1 MSHNQEITMTKVRT
15 RHTFAAFGCALLTAC
30 SGAPSEGDIQGAVE
44 RQMKAEQESL
54 AKIGGAELAKSM
66 LPVVTGVKKIGC
78 KEDGEKA
85 YRCDVEVEVIQLGKT
100 SKGPAAFRLVKLSDG
115 WSVSR

>member
-1 MSHNQEITMTKVRT
+1 MTIVRT
-15 RHTFAAFGCALLTAC
+15 FRVAAAFGCALLTAC
-30 SGAPSEGDIQGAVE
+30 SGAPSESDIQGAVTQ
-44 RQMKAEQESL
+44 QMKAEHESL
-54 AKIGGAELAKSM
+54 AKIGGAALAKSM
-66 LPVVTGVKKIGC
+66 LPEVTSVKKVGC

-85 YRCDVEVEVIQLGKT
+85 YRCDVEVEVIRRGQT